1 MITAVLIAVAYLLTC
16 AFIWIGPYFNS
27 GLDYTVGSVSD
38 THVQAPRDIENPY
51 LTAIRLAEVEA
62 ELAATTV
69 ETIDNTLT
77 EQIKEGFAS
86 FFERI
91 DNIRAYHYVWGHRQA
106 ELEEEWADWKQYQ
119 AALNAELLTHGNN
132 YENNGEN
139 DVNGE
144 SDANGAMDAN
154 GLVLPPVSTRVP
166 PAEEPYDFPL
176 HEHFE
181 NMPFISFTY
190 EEREFL
196 VAVDEWHYEEIYF
209 AIMRTVDTLLDEPG
223 LNEANVQ
230 RALLEARENLEID
243 FPDDDK
249 VQSIGFEI
257 MSAFLSY
264 NRVFDEAGAYV
275 LRQNTLEEFVPVM
288 MLRGQTIV
296 ARGDIVDEEA
306 LAILDSLGLLATDW
320 TREIVPM
327 LGIFIIVAVAMFA
340 CCWFIA
346 YFRDKKAV
354 GRIKESPKEDLLLFT
369 IYVFVLVV
377 LVAMHGMN
385 YYLMPLLVF
394 TTLVAML
401 VDIRSAVVL
410 NLGMTIIG
418 YFIVDGDI
426 AYMMFFMLAGSLVCL
441 FARFTTERTK
451 IMMVALLVACFN
463 FAISMAVSLVFVRGP
478 AITDWTAF
486 LIVGSFAA
494 LNGLLTVILAVG
506 SLPLW
511 EIVFGVVTPIK
522 LLDLTNPTNPLM
534 RRMTIEAPG
543 TYHHS
548 LIVANLAE
556 TAAYD
561 IGANPHIAR
570 AGGYYHDIGK
580 LKAPQ
585 YFVENT
591 TGENPHDHLDP
602 LTSTRMIVS
611 HVAHGLTLAA
621 QYRLPQFLRDI
632 INEHH
637 GTSLIK
643 YFYGKAK
650 KMSEALEGAPE
661 IVESDYRYPYV
672 VPQSRESAV
681 VMLADMVE
689 AAVRSMISSLKD
701 AKEMRAFINQLIKE
715 RLTDGSLA
723 DSGLS
728 IRDVDTIAESF
739 FRVLKGMY
747 HERIPYPKIEEAME
761 RK

>member
-1 MITAVLIAVAYLLTC
+1 MITAALIAVAYLLTC

-27 GLDYTVGSVSD
+27 GLNYEVGDVSN
-38 THVQAPRDIENPY
+38 THVQAPREIENPY
-51 LTAIRLAEVEA
+51 LTAIRRAEA
-62 ELAATTV
+62 EAQAAAADDI
-69 ETIDNTLT
+69 EMIYSALT
-77 EQIKEGFAS
+77 EQIKGNFDDY
-86 FFERI
+86 FYWL
-91 DNIRAYHYVWGHRQA
+91 DTIRVAHYLWGHRQY
-106 ELEEEWADWKQYQ
+106 ELEREWDDWHAYQLAINTPGAIEEIYGTEMYEYGEEDD
-119 AALNAELLTHGNN
+119 NGNI
-132 YENNGEN
+132 
-139 DVNGE
+139 
-144 SDANGAMDAN
+144 
-154 GLVLPPVSTRVP
+154 LPHVSVRLP
-166 PAEEPYDFPL
+166 PAEEPSPFPFD
-176 HEHFE
+176 EHF
-181 NMPFISFTY
+181 NYLPFVSLTTN
-190 EEREFL
+190 EREFL
-196 VAVDEWHYEEIYF
+196 ITVDEWDYENMYF
-209 AIMRTVDTLLDEPG
+209 IIMFIVDAILEPG
-223 LNEANVQ
+223 LNEAGVQ
-230 RALLEARENLEID
+230 RALLEAREKLEMT
-243 FPDDDK
+243 F
-249 VQSIGFEI
+249 FEGELFLEDEVARNISFNI
-257 MSAFLSY
+257 MSAFLSH
-264 NRVFDEAGAYV
+264 NRVINEEADANN
-275 LRQNTLEEFVPVM
+275 RQFIAENFEPAMV
-288 MLRGQTIV
+288 LRGQTIV
-296 ARGDIVDEEA
+296 NDGQIVTAEA
-306 LAILDSLGLLATDW
+306 IAILDALGLLATDW

-327 LGIFIIVAVAMFA
+327 MGIFIIIAITMLA
-340 CCWFIA
+340 CCWFIT

-354 GRIKESPKEDLLLFT
+354 GRIKENPKENLLLFT

-377 LVAMHGMN
+377 LMAMHGMN

-394 TTLVAML
+394 TMLTAML
-401 VDIRSAVVL
+401 VDVRSAVVL
-410 NLGMTIIG
+410 NLGLTIIG
-418 YFIVDGDI
+418 YFVVDGDI
-426 AYMMFFMLAGSLVCL
+426 AYMMFFMLSGSLVCL

-451 IMMVALLVACFN
+451 IMMVAVLIACFN
-463 FAISMAVSLVFVRGP
+463 FLLSMSVSLIFVRGSGS
-478 AITDWTAF
+478 TDWTAF
-486 LIVGSFAA
+486 LIIGAFAA
-494 LNGLLTVILAVG
+494 LNGFLTVTLAVG
-506 SLPLW
+506 SLPFW

-591 TGENPHDHLDP
+591 TGENPHDYLDP

-650 KMSEALEGAPE
+650 KISEALEGASE
-661 IVESDYRYPYV
+661 VNESDYRYPYV
-672 VPQSRESAV
+672 IPQSRESAI

-701 AKEMRAFINQLIKE
+701 AKGMKAFINQLIKE

-728 IRDVDTIAESF
+728 IRDVDTISESF